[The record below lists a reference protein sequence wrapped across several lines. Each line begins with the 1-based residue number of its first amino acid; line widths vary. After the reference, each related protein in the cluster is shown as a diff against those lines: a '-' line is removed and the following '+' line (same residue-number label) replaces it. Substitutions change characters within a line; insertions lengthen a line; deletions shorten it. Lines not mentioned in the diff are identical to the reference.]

1 MISQISKEEA
11 YASFMR
17 GFAGES
23 CLATDACGLAA
34 WALGVKVAASRGS
47 EFATIAY
54 MEKVL
59 RSMGITFPLPKVT
72 IRQVCNWLNQ
82 VYFKELLT
90 AQLVK
95 SPLGTEMLLCIEW
108 VHGTNEVRRMHLFN
122 HEPDKDAQ
130 QVVNEILDHE
140 MTPPCVDKEF
150 ILNQI
155 AKMPTE

>member
-17 GFAGES
+17 GFAGEP
-23 CLATDACGLAA
+23 CLATEPCGLAA
-34 WALGVKVAASRGS
+34 WALGAKVAMSRGN

-59 RSMGITFPLPKVT
+59 RSMEITFPCPKVT
-72 IRQVCNWLNQ
+72 IRQVRNWLNQ

-108 VHGTNEVRRMHLFN
+108 VHGTNAVRRMHLFN
-122 HEPDKDAQ
+122 HEPDGKTEDVIDA
-130 QVVNEILDHE
+130 ILTHD

-155 AKMPTE
+155 AKMPSD